1 MVVDLKDEL
10 YGVKYN
16 APYNDD
22 GMLSL
27 IKIVVIF
34 IVGPYL
40 LGLCAVILLI
50 K

>member
-1 MVVDLKDEL
+1 MTANLNEEL

-16 APYNDD
+16 APYDDD

-27 IKIVVIF
+27 LKIIGLC

-40 LGLCAVILLI
+40 LGLYAVILLI